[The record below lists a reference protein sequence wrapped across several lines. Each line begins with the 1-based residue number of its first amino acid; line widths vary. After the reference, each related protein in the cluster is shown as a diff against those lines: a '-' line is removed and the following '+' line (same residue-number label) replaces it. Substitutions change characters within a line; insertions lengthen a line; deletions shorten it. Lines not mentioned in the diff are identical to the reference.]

1 MAVGIKMESTDNQPA
16 TKVPGSKE
24 RAQLTLGPVLFNWP
38 AERWRDFYFRI
49 ADEAPVDIVYVGEVV
64 CAKRQPFIAPILPD
78 VIARLQQSG
87 KTVVLS
93 TLALSMTRREIDQ
106 MREIANNGEFLVEA
120 NDIAALSLLSGRD
133 HIVGPSINVYN
144 EGTIAVLQKKGAIR
158 IALPAELSGNA
169 VQQLAA
175 AGLPLEIQV
184 FGRAPLA
191 ISARCYHARVE
202 NLHKDGCRFVCERD
216 PDGLAVNTLDG
227 APFLAVNGLQTLSHG
242 CLNLAGHVADLRSAG
257 VHHFRLSPHDVDMV
271 AVARLY
277 RDLLEERAEPQE
289 LADILPRI
297 RGEAAFIDGFYRG
310 TSGAAVAG
318 V

>member
-1 MAVGIKMESTDNQPA
+1 MALGMTMASIDHNAATELPESN
-16 TKVPGSKE
+16 E

-49 ADEAPVDIVYVGEVV
+49 ADEAPVDVVYVGEVV
-64 CAKRQPFIAPILPD
+64 CAKRQPFIAPMLPD
-78 VIARLQQSG
+78 VIGRLQHSG

-120 NDIAALSLLSGRD
+120 NDIAALSFLAGRD
-133 HIVGPSINVYN
+133 HVVGPAINVYN
-144 EGTIAVLQKKGAIR
+144 EGTIAVLQKKGAVR

-169 VQQLAA
+169 IGQLAA
-175 AGLPLEIQV
+175 AGVPLEIQV

-191 ISARCYHARVE
+191 ISARCYHARAE

-216 PDGLAVNTLDG
+216 LDGLAVETLDG

-242 CLNLAGHVADLRSAG
+242 CLNLASHVADLRSAG
-257 VHHFRLSPHDVDMV
+257 VRHFRLSPHDVDMV
-271 AVARLY
+271 AVAGLY
-277 RDLLEERAEPQE
+277 RDLLDGRAEPQQ
-289 LADILPRI
+289 LADTLPKI
-297 RGEAAFIDGFYRG
+297 PDGAAFIDGFYRG
-310 TSGAAVAG
+310 TSGSTAAGA
-318 V
+318 